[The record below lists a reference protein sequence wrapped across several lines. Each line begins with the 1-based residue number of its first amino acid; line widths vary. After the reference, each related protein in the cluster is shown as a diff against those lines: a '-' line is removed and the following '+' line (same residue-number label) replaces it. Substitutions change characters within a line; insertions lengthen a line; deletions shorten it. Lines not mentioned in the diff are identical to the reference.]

1 MNRFVEFQNVC
12 LRFGEV
18 EVLKNVSFELYPG
31 EVCTIMGE
39 NGSGKSS
46 MMKILSG
53 AYIKDSGR
61 ILVDGEEQALG
72 TVYNAQKLGIHM
84 IYHETQLLDD
94 FSVQDNI
101 FLGHEIVHPDVP
113 FVYRTRQFNT
123 AKQVLD
129 FLGRDIDPN
138 ALVSSLNHLEKRIV
152 EIAKAIVLGVRVL
165 ILDEVTAFF
174 SDDDKDAIFAPVNK
188 LKELG
193 VAVVFISHRMEHI
206 QEISDRIIVMRGG
219 EIVQKCLVEDGHID
233 AEEVL
238 IAMAGKDY
246 FNRYPKTKA
255 RLGKVVLEGRNLQS
269 QSGFVHR
276 ANVYVRKGEIV
287 GIAGLQGMG
296 KTSLTRLISGVEPIA
311 DGEILLDGYPIG
323 RENTTQFV
331 RRGIAYLSESNNAN
345 LLMEMDVKYN
355 ISLSNIFSSL
365 RNNFVNRKEDIDVA
379 EYFIQHLH
387 LKNISHSSTVGD
399 LSRGTQQK
407 VALSKWIQSKARV
420 LVLNQPSA
428 NLDSASKI
436 ELYNLINKLASKGT
450 AIVMASSD
458 LSELMGMCD
467 RIYVMYN
474 GMIVKEIK
482 ENEKSSLLILQYAS
496 GKLRDSE

>member
-219 EIVQKCLVEDGHID
+219 EIVQKCLVEDGHINPGAMVSHILGLNAA
-233 AEEVL
+233 AETLFAMEKPDGAKKVCYNELDLPL
-238 IAMAGKDY
+238 IAIADLEE
-246 FNRYPKTKA
+246 
-255 RLGKVVLEGRNLQS
+255 LGKTNALY
-269 QSGFVHR
+269 R
-276 ANVYVRKGEIV
+276 ALAEIV
-287 GIAGLQGMG
+287 KKNGGLWCAEAERY
-296 KTSLTRLISGVEPIA
+296 LLEHAPRL
-311 DGEILLDGYPIG
+311 
-323 RENTTQFV
+323 
-331 RRGIAYLSESNNAN
+331 
-345 LLMEMDVKYN
+345 
-355 ISLSNIFSSL
+355 
-365 RNNFVNRKEDIDVA
+365 
-379 EYFIQHLH
+379 
-387 LKNISHSSTVGD
+387 
-399 LSRGTQQK
+399 
-407 VALSKWIQSKARV
+407 
-420 LVLNQPSA
+420 
-428 NLDSASKI
+428 
-436 ELYNLINKLASKGT
+436 
-450 AIVMASSD
+450 
-458 LSELMGMCD
+458 
-467 RIYVMYN
+467 
-474 GMIVKEIK
+474 
-482 ENEKSSLLILQYAS
+482 
-496 GKLRDSE
+496 